1 VIAREGAHAIWLEP
15 DTRPDLDKVMS
26 KLPLVLLCALLLLVG
41 AASPA
46 SADVLKTGKI
56 YQAVFSQDYRAIHS
70 MDDDS
75 KYYIR
80 IVQVSST
87 NPNWVQIEFPADANP
102 SYNSS
107 LAGKRWLNLN
117 YVIEL
122 KPQDDQ

>member
-1 VIAREGAHAIWLEP
+1 
-15 DTRPDLDKVMS
+15 MS